1 LRKLR
6 RRTVALALLF
16 LSYCA
21 AASAAEVAP
30 AAVTPGAAR
39 IEASLTSVSVKPASP
54 DLAVSPLPS
63 TLGLFLPVWRA
74 ALQDALERNGIFRAG
89 APRRLALEVS
99 VLDFALSGRIL
110 DVLAR
115 YQLFDVASRTLVF
128 SADIMSNQGMSGLA
142 VGVTSLE
149 DPAVAT
155 SHRTEVN
162 RAIEVNIVQF
172 LDQLA
177 AFARPQTPPAPPGRS

>member
-1 LRKLR
+1 LKKLR
-6 RRTVALALLF
+6 RRIVALVLLF
-16 LSYCA
+16 LPCCV

-30 AAVTPGAAR
+30 GDGAPATAR
-39 IEASLTSVSVKPASP
+39 IDAELASVTIEPASRGR
-54 DLAVSPLPS
+54 AVYPLPS

-74 ALQDALERNGIFRAG
+74 ALQDALERTGIFRAG
-89 APRRLALEVS
+89 APRRLALEVK
-99 VLDFALSGRIL
+99 VLEFALSGQIL

-115 YQLFDVASRTLVF
+115 YQLFDVASHTLVF
-128 SADIMSNQGMSGLA
+128 SADIMSNQGISGLA

-162 RAIEVNIVQF
+162 RAIEANIVQF
-172 LDQLA
+172 LDQLEV
-177 AFARPQTPPAPPGRS
+177 FARSQTPPAPPGRP